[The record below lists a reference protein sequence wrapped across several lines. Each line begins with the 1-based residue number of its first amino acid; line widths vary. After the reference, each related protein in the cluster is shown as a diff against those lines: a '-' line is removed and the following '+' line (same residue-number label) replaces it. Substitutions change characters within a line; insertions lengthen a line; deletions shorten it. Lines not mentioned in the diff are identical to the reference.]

1 VLRDALQ
8 ARGATVE
15 EVVLYETIAEPLTD
29 TARAA
34 AAGADYLLVAS
45 GSAVRFYAAA
55 AGEDALRGPRIVS
68 IGPATSAE
76 LRALGVEPAL
86 EADPHTPDGLIA
98 ALLADAA

>member
-1 VLRDALQ
+1 
-8 ARGATVE
+8 
-15 EVVLYETIAEPLTD
+15 
-29 TARAA
+29 
-34 AAGADYLLVAS
+34 
-45 GSAVRFYAAA
+45 VRFFAAA
-55 AGEDALRGPRIVS
+55 AGEDALRGPRIAS